1 MSRRTPS
8 TAPRRTGK
16 RPTIPARRSVRR
28 PTNAEGGEQAPVPT
42 GPRPMPEQ
50 HAGQLERIA
59 ELRAK
64 AFEMRKQGATYRQI
78 AKALGIQVAS
88 AYEHVQAELLALRE
102 LMLKDAQD
110 VLQLELERLD
120 AILLTAFQQFRGG
133 NVGAGFVLLKAME
146 RRARLLGLD
155 KPVKVAPTTPE
166 GEQAYLHVDLKDLT
180 PEQLAAIERKLEA
193 TLHDITRQLEAGR

>member
-1 MSRRTPS
+1 
-8 TAPRRTGK
+8 
-16 RPTIPARRSVRR
+16 
-28 PTNAEGGEQAPVPT
+28 
-42 GPRPMPEQ
+42 MPEQ

-64 AFEMRKQGATYRQI
+64 AFELRKQGATYRQI

-120 AILLTAFQQFRGG
+120 AILLTAFEQFRGG
-133 NVGAGFVLLKAME
+133 NVSAGFVVLKAME
-146 RRARLLGLD
+146 RRARMLGLD

-193 TLHDITRQLEAGR
+193 TLHDITRQLEAGRS